1 LVKVGKK
8 KELKE
13 VELIGTKEAVQLRTT
28 HAFGIS
34 IISFS
39 TEDALQLRDEIE
51 EWITDNARE
60 NPKTEKPRFHE
71 SER

>member
-1 LVKVGKK
+1 LVKPGRR

-13 VELIGTKEAVQLRTT
+13 VEIIATEEALQLRTN

-34 IISFS
+34 IISLS

-51 EWITDNARE
+51 EWLSEHPMQSQKAKTDYL
-60 NPKTEKPRFHE
+60 P

>member
-1 LVKVGKK
+1 MVKPGRR

-13 VELIGTKEAVQLRTT
+13 VEIIATEEALQLRTN

-34 IISFS
+34 IISLS

-51 EWITDNARE
+51 EWLSEHPRQSQKAETDYLS
-60 NPKTEKPRFHE
+60 

>member
-1 LVKVGKK
+1 LVKTGRR

-13 VELIGTKEAVQLRTT
+13 VEIIATEEALQLRTN

-34 IISFS
+34 IISLS

-51 EWITDNARE
+51 EWLSEHPMQSQKAETDYL
-60 NPKTEKPRFHE
+60 H